1 MKKLESIAPHLEHPN
16 KLRKLLSIEYLPIQQ
31 LKRNPANPRIH
42 SQKQVRQVAESIKTF
57 GFNVPVLVDQI
68 DQLIAG
74 HGRFEAAKLLG
85 MTELPAVRVEHL
97 TKAHLTAFAIADNKL
112 TENAQWDKELLAE
125 SFKFLSES
133 DLDFSIDVSGFEVQ
147 EIELYIE
154 GLLPGRGR
162 GCKFGKNSIGSGRRI
177 RSN

>member
-16 KLRKLLSIEYLPIQQ
+16 ELRKLLSIEYLPIEQ

-74 HGRFEAAKLLG
+74 HGRFELQNFWG
-85 MTELPAVRVEHL
+85 
-97 TKAHLTAFAIADNKL
+97 
-112 TENAQWDKELLAE
+112 
-125 SFKFLSES
+125 
-133 DLDFSIDVSGFEVQ
+133 
-147 EIELYIE
+147 
-154 GLLPGRGR
+154 
-162 GCKFGKNSIGSGRRI
+162 
-177 RSN
+177 